1 MKINQ
6 VAEGLD
12 RDDHAGNGFF
22 SIEGRLEELLQRLVG
37 ALAELSQKLSIEFKI
52 GPEQLGNRKNVLPM
66 GKQVK
71 NMFRDPFA
79 KQQHCFLMAGRAE
92 VTPFAGES
100 QKDFVLALLTLD
112 PGKAFF

>member
-1 MKINQ
+1 M
-6 VAEGLD
+6 
-12 RDDHAGNGFF
+12 
-22 SIEGRLEELLQRLVG
+22 EELLQRLVG

-112 PGKAFF
+112 PGKAFFRSPQPRYLSITSRTTSRKTPNLF